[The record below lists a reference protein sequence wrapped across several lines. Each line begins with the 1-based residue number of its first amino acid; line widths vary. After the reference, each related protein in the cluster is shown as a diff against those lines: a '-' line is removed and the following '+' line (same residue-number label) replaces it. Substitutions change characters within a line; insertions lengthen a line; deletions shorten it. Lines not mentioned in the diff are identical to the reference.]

1 MPLNIARHRAHHR
14 LHLGQ
19 HTSSPVLSAGPVL
32 EQILSILLPILTLIG
47 LAFPGFV
54 IKPLITQKQPAILS
68 ALSFF
73 DTILLTLGAV
83 LLRSK
88 SLTCELEQRW
98 RTLFQNHD
106 ANTIRGIQDRL
117 ECCGLRSVLDQPWP
131 FPDNHGATRCRDN
144 FGRDRNC
151 GPLWRARE
159 VEVLSIWVSVAVL
172 GLVVKVYQGFPMLVL
187 NLILKRPVHSFCLPY
202 FVFCPPPK

>member
-1 MPLNIARHRAHHR
+1 
-14 LHLGQ
+14 
-19 HTSSPVLSAGPVL
+19 
-32 EQILSILLPILTLIG
+32 
-47 LAFPGFV
+47 
-54 IKPLITQKQPAILS
+54 
-68 ALSFF
+68 
-73 DTILLTLGAV
+73 
-83 LLRSK
+83 LLRSN

-159 VEVLSIWVSVAVL
+159 VEILSIWVSVGVL
-172 GLVVKVYQGFPMLVL
+172 GLVVKVCQGVSHPRPQSHTQETCS
-187 NLILKRPVHSFCLPY
+187 LILLARFCFLSSTEITRCGSMARGPGTGVCLGERSPIILKPMMIMMVDDIRTSGPKRLPV
-202 FVFCPPPK
+202 V